1 MAAIGHHAGIDKC
14 LTKKHNKKTVGFIKK
29 FFIGLLRVG
38 GLLVD
43 KFVSPTNQLY
53 QVWPALFNINSD
65 EPLYYTYS
73 LSVNKWKS

>member
-53 QVWPALFNINSD
+53 QV
-65 EPLYYTYS
+65 
-73 LSVNKWKS
+73 

>member
-1 MAAIGHHAGIDKC
+1 MFYFFNFLFIKVAFNLFIIFLFSTMAAIGHHAGIDKC
-14 LTKKHNKKTVGFIKK
+14 LTKKHNKKAVGFIKK

-53 QVWPALFNINSD
+53 QV
-65 EPLYYTYS
+65 
-73 LSVNKWKS
+73 